1 MISISRCPYRIS
13 LLGGGSDLDWFIEKH
28 DYGVSCGF
36 STNIYSHVIINKLRN
51 ESNKGILNYSAKETY
66 KSLDEIAHPLIREVF
81 KFIKPDEFLELS
93 SFGFASGGS
102 GLGGSSS
109 FLIALLSSLKLVY
122 PEKFRSRSL
131 AELACY
137 IEIEILKKPIG
148 RQDQYIASKG
158 GISSFCYKKNGIVT
172 EHNLNNYQIKAL
184 EKSIKT
190 LYLIPTGIK
199 RKADN
204 VLNQLKENSNSF
216 DEFLTI
222 RKLAEEFLNSSLNNS
237 SDLFN
242 ILNHSIKQ
250 SWSIKKNMFGIMNE
264 DLERKMN
271 IISECPHHWIRLL
284 GAGAGGYFLL
294 SSRLSSIETQ
304 SFLNKKNIMDWVIP
318 LVDEEGVKSI
328 QF

>member
-1 MISISRCPYRIS
+1 MN
-13 LLGGGSDLDWFIEKH
+13 F
-28 DYGVSCGF
+28 
-36 STNIYSHVIINKLRN
+36 
-51 ESNKGILNYSAKETY
+51 
-66 KSLDEIAHPLIREVF
+66 
-81 KFIKPDEFLELS
+81 
-93 SFGFASGGS
+93 
-102 GLGGSSS
+102 
-109 FLIALLSSLKLVY
+109 LSSLKLVY

-131 AELACY
+131 ADLACY

-148 RQDQYIASKG
+148 RQDQYIASNG

-172 EHNLNNYQIKAL
+172 EHNLNNYQIKAI

-204 VLNQLKENSNSF
+204 VLNQLKENRNSF
-216 DEFLTI
+216 NEFLTI
-222 RKLAEEFLNSSLNNS
+222 RNLAEDFLNSSLNNS
-237 SDLFN
+237 TDLFN

-294 SSRLSSIETQ
+294 SSSLSSIETQ
-304 SFLNKKNIMDWVIP
+304 SFLNKNNIMDWVIP
-318 LVDEEGVKSI
+318 LVDNEGVKSI
-328 QF
+328 KF